1 MGCTKVF
8 PFVDDLPNNFDRP
21 GVFHIAFQLLGDWW
35 MLMGLLVL
43 AFSPMIY
50 LGLGAY
56 YSITR
61 PLSDKAISRVMVRV
75 NLATALVALF
85 GCFALKSAN
94 V

>member
-1 MGCTKVF
+1 
-8 PFVDDLPNNFDRP
+8 
-21 GVFHIAFQLLGDWW
+21 
-35 MLMGLLVL
+35 MGLLVL

-75 NLATALVALF
+75 NWATALVALF
-85 GCFALKSAN
+85 GCLAALKSADVCSYPPHRGPTPN
-94 V
+94 NMGSI